1 MPDAISTAARVMAD
15 DLYRLNVTSQNLA
28 NAGTV
33 GYKREVVVA
42 RPFVEQL
49 RVGLP
54 VEGAARLTPVPVS
67 LPALASVI
75 DARPGPLTR
84 TGNPFDVAL
93 DGEGFFE
100 LADESGPL
108 YTRQGSFRLDA
119 QGRLVSPAG
128 LPVMGVGGELSLA
141 GTQPAIDAEGR
152 IHDNGR
158 IAGQLKVV
166 QFASARA
173 LVPLGGGVY
182 RAHDAAEVAAPA
194 GGVRQG
200 FVESSNVAALPEMVR
215 MIELT
220 RRFEAAQRIVQGYD
234 GMLGGAIRTLGEF

>member
-1 MPDAISTAARVMAD
+1 MPDAISVAARVMAD

-28 NAGTV
+28 NAGTA
-33 GYKREVVVA
+33 GYKREVVLA
-42 RPFVEQL
+42 RPFVELL
-49 RVGLP
+49 RAGLP
-54 VEGAARLTPVPVS
+54 VQGAARLVPVS
-67 LPALASVI
+67 LPSLGSVV

-93 DGEGFFE
+93 EGEGFFE
-100 LADESGPL
+100 LAGESGPL

-119 QGRLVSPAG
+119 QGRLVTPAG
-128 LPVMGVGGELSLA
+128 LPVMSLGGELTLA
-141 GTQPAIDAEGR
+141 GTHPEVDPQGR

-158 IAGQLKVV
+158 FAGQLKIVT
-166 QFASARA
+166 FAAPRE
-173 LVPLGGGVY
+173 LEPLGGGLY
-182 RAHDAAEVAAPA
+182 RAQQAAQPGVPS

-200 FVESSNVAALPEMVR
+200 FLESSNVAALPEMVR